1 MGIIL
6 AKLGDDLMFWFFFL
20 QQIINVYGLLTK
32 HEVKIAECL
41 PSSSDKKDQDQYQGH
56 FTEDTWSMS

>member
-1 MGIIL
+1 MAIIL
-6 AKLGDDLMFWFFFL
+6 ARLGDDLMFCFFL

-41 PSSSDKKDQDQYQGH
+41 PSSSDQKDQGQYQGH